1 MRYKEQALNKIGQLE
16 NMMRT
21 LDFLVSRA
29 QPQDEVLQYISEV
42 KEKVEDLRSMISIE
56 HNDFEPR
63 IGS

>member
-1 MRYKEQALNKIGQLE
+1 MRYKEQVLNKVSQLE

-42 KEKVEDLRSMISIE
+42 KEKVEDLRSMVSLE

-63 IGS
+63 FGS

>member
-1 MRYKEQALNKIGQLE
+1 
-16 NMMRT
+16 MRT

-42 KEKVEDLRSMISIE
+42 KEKVEDLRSMVSLE

-63 IGS
+63 FGS